1 MELDIIEYELDGDSK
16 RAIRDVLSN
25 LMEKTKADLVVLTD
39 DAGRL
44 LDATGR
50 VKDDMQAELLSSLIS
65 GLFGAASEM
74 SKMISAEPLEALHY
88 ESANYDVSVRFLV
101 DRFLLG
107 LVVNKNNTS
116 IGTVRI
122 FTKEACAQLG
132 NILSNIKSLKSKVV
146 RMDVE
151 TLEKKLN
158 ELLRSKR

>member
-1 MELDIIEYELDGDSK
+1 MELDIVEYELDSDSK
-16 RAIRDVLSN
+16 KAIHDILLN
-25 LMEKTKADLVVLTD
+25 LMEKTKADLIVLTD

-44 LDATGR
+44 LDVMGN
-50 VKDDMQAELLSSLIS
+50 VKDDVHSELLSSLIS

-88 ESANYDVSVRFLV
+88 ESANYDVLVRFLTN
-101 DRFLLG
+101 RFLLG

-116 IGTVRI
+116 IGTMRI
-122 FTKEACAQLG
+122 FAREACVQLG
-132 NILSNIKSLKSKVV
+132 NILGNIKSLKSKVV

-158 ELLRSKR
+158 KLLGSKE